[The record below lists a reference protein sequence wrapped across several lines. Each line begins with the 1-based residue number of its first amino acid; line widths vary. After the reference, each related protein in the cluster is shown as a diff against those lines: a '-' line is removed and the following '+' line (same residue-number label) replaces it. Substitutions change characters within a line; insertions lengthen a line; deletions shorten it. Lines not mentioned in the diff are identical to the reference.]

1 MKNQISEISL
11 FSVYNEN
18 LTYCRVRRWRR
29 TLSPDALASIG
40 KARVVAVLYLFEELQ
55 QTEL

>member
-11 FSVYNEN
+11 FSVCNEN

-29 TLSPDALASIG
+29 TLSPDAPASFG
-40 KARVVAVLYLFEELQ
+40 RKRVVAVLYLFEELQ
-55 QTEL
+55 